1 MTDGSLSSSQVLVA
15 LLLALALVHCPSP
28 AAGGQAP
35 AAVDR
40 RPVVRLRV
48 LNAAHPED
56 VISAQVLEGRLIGAL
71 ADTEM
76 FRTVAQDKK
85 GDFLLI
91 AAIRGIQANTA
102 DYVNPGM
109 DAMGG
114 ARGTV
119 QKHLI
124 GSLEMDLRL
133 EDGAG
138 KEIYSGRVSSQA
150 SREIEAGAE
159 AALESVKEEM
169 FDRAARQIEKIVRK
183 RLRKLG

>member
-150 SREIEAGAE
+150 SREIEAG
-159 AALESVKEEM
+159 LESVKEEM